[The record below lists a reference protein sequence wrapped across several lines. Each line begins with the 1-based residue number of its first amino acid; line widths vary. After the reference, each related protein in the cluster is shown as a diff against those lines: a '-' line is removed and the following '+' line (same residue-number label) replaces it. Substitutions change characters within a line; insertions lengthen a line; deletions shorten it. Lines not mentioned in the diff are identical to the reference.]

1 MSSLPQTN
9 RQIRLAH
16 RPEGRVKRSDFDSV
30 AGEVPAVGPGQIL
43 VRTRYLSLDPT
54 NRVWVERDSY
64 LPKVEI
70 GAVMRGVGLA
80 EVIESQSADY
90 KAGDLVIGM
99 VGWQEVAALDTAG
112 PNKPMRLPPGLP
124 FPQPAF
130 LGALGVTGITAYFGL
145 LELGKPKAGETVVV
159 SAAAGAVGTVAGQIA
174 KLQGCRVVG
183 IAGSADKCRWLTSE
197 LGFDAA
203 ICYRDAD
210 WKAQLERACPD
221 GIDIDFEN
229 VGGDVMNTVI
239 AQMNLRGRVVL
250 CGLISEYNESKRML
264 GPYDTILM
272 KRLTVAGFII
282 LDYAPRFMEAVMQLG
297 QWMMQGKLRH
307 VDTIVDGL
315 DAAPEALNMLF
326 DGGNRGKLIVKVAP

>member
-1 MSSLPQTN
+1 MN

-16 RPEGRVKRSDFDSV
+16 RPEGRVKRSDFDEV
-30 AGEVPAVGPGQIL
+30 TGEVPAIGAGQVL

-64 LPKVEI
+64 LPKVAI
-70 GAVMRGVGLA
+70 GEVMRGVGLA
-80 EVIESQSADY
+80 EVIESQSAEY

-99 VGWQEVAALDTAG
+99 VGWQELAALDTTG

-159 SAAAGAVGTVAGQIA
+159 SAAAGAVGTVVGQIA
-174 KLQGCRVVG
+174 KIQGCRVVG
-183 IAGSADKCRWLTSE
+183 IAGSADKCAWLTGE

-203 ICYRDAD
+203 VCYKDAD
-210 WKAQLERACPD
+210 WKAQLARACPD

-229 VGGDVMNTVI
+229 VGGDIMNTVI
-239 AQMNLRGRVVL
+239 GMMNLHGRVVL

-264 GPYDTILM
+264 GPYDVLLM
-272 KRLTVAGFII
+272 KRLTVTGFII

-307 VDTIVDGL
+307 ADTIVDGL
-315 DAAPEALNMLF
+315 ASAPEALNMLF
-326 DGGNRGKLIVKVAP
+326 DGGNRGKLLVKVAP

>member
-1 MSSLPQTN
+1 MTRPTSN
-9 RQIRLAH
+9 RQIRLAS
-16 RPEGRVKRSDFDSV
+16 RPEGRVKRSNFDDV
-30 AGEVPAVGPGQIL
+30 AGEVPPIAPGQIL
-43 VRTRYLSLDPT
+43 VRTKYLSLDPT

-64 LPKVEI
+64 LPKVAI
-70 GAVMRGVGLA
+70 GDVMRGVGLA
-80 EVIESQSADY
+80 EVLESQSPDF
-90 KAGDLVIGM
+90 KEGDLVIGM
-99 VGWQEVAALDTAG
+99 VGWQEVAALEAGG

-124 FPQPAF
+124 FPLPAF

-145 LELGKPKAGETVVV
+145 LELGKPKPGETVVV

-183 IAGSADKCRWLTSE
+183 IAGSADKCAWLTSE

-203 ICYRDAD
+203 VCYKDAD
-210 WKAQLERACPD
+210 WKAQLERACPE
-221 GIDIDFEN
+221 GIDINFEN
-229 VGGDVMNTVI
+229 VGGDIMNTVI
-239 AQMNLRGRVVL
+239 AQMNLHGRVVL

-264 GPYDTILM
+264 GPYDAILM
-272 KRLTVAGFII
+272 KRLTVSGFII

-307 VDTIVDGL
+307 ADTIVEGL

-326 DGGNRGKLIVKVAP
+326 DGGNRGKLLIKVA